1 MSVNDIAINRDREN
15 DVVYILTNN
24 IDPDDTINFEAKP
37 GVIVRL
43 HKKRKAIV
51 GFVIEDFSENMDKL
65 NDFSDYQLMEFFETT
80 LEILN
85 EWNLIPAKK

>member
-15 DVVYILTNN
+15 DVVYILKNN
-24 IDPDDTINFEAKP
+24 INPDDTINFEAKP

-43 HKKRKAIV
+43 DKKRKAIV

-85 EWNLIPAKK
+85 EWNFIY

>member
-15 DVVYILTNN
+15 DVVYILKNN

-43 HKKRKAIV
+43 DKKRKAIV